1 VVERDTASLTIF
13 CSVVLRPL
21 GSVDRVTDPT
31 LGELTV
37 GVEGLALLRLLHA
50 DPDANGAAAG
60 RAARMAE
67 TRDVL
72 ERLGRDPSLQ
82 GSLGI
87 ELDLREGYARWAPTY
102 DGPLRLFSIEEPPMQ
117 HRLDAWPTG
126 EVLDAACGTG
136 RYAVR
141 LAERGHTV
149 VGVDQ
154 SPDMLERARAKVPGG
169 RFLEGGLTELPLP
182 DASVDA
188 AVCALALV
196 HVPEVGPAVAEL
208 ARVVRPGGRILLSD
222 VHPFLVQLG
231 WQAQFPSEAGRAY
244 MRLHRHRVTDYA
256 TAALEAGLVVRGV
269 EEPVLT
275 SEAAVTPTAE
285 LVPEATHTA
294 FVGLPGVVIWEFARP

>member
-1 VVERDTASLTIF
+1 M
-13 CSVVLRPL
+13 
-21 GSVDRVTDPT
+21 TDPT

-50 DPDANGAAAG
+50 DGTDAATA
-60 RAARMAE
+60 RAMRMAE
-67 TRDVL
+67 TRDLLGRL
-72 ERLGRDPSLQ
+72 ERDPSLQ
-82 GSLGI
+82 GPLGV

-102 DGPLRLFSIEEPPMQ
+102 DGPLRLFSIEEPPM
-117 HRLDAWPTG
+117 RSRFDAWPAG

-136 RYAVR
+136 RHAVR
-141 LAERGHTV
+141 LAERGHVV

-154 SPDMLERARAKVPGG
+154 SPDMLERARTKIPGG
-169 RFLEGGLTELPLP
+169 RFLEGTLTDLPLP

-196 HVPEVGPAVAEL
+196 HVPELEPAVAEL
-208 ARVVRPGGRILLSD
+208 ARVVRPGGRILVSD

-231 WQAQFPSEAGRAY
+231 WQAQFPSETGRSY

-256 TAALEAGLVVRGV
+256 RAALAAGLVVHGA

-275 SEAAVTPTAE
+275 PEAAVTPTVE
-285 LVPEATHTA
+285 LVPEATRTA
-294 FVGLPGVVIWEFARP
+294 FVGLPGVVVWELARP